1 MIMISLF
8 FFDLSLGSEFIRIEG
23 SQLML
28 GDEKFTFSGVNIYW
42 LGQVIDDKEKLSKY
56 QILRMKTTQTH
67 PQESSPFIPILK
79 STG

>member
-1 MIMISLF
+1 
-8 FFDLSLGSEFIRIEG
+8 
-23 SQLML
+23 ML
-28 GDEKFTFSGVNIYW
+28 GDEKFTFSGVNIHW